1 MNLPVCRDVL
11 FEFHLKFWNTNSLC
25 IQIKHLY
32 NLLCLVAGWMCYAYA
47 YAYAYAFS
55 RTNQHP
61 LMWPKAP
68 GNFPR

>member
-47 YAYAYAFS
+47 YAFS